1 MRMKKIILSAYTAL
15 YISISLQAQTDST
28 FVRTIYNA
36 DEDIYIVMN
45 LIDKNITIPNQDFMG
60 EMAGYIGDDK
70 DFRKWLIIEAK
81 FINVKTAQLSICND
95 EGTEDLEAT
104 LTINPDNTYTSK
116 AMALHLEPPAT
127 ANGTNFLI
135 HLYLQPLV
143 TRINKSLQN
152 FRHREIPYCV
162 YLSAPY
168 ITHKS
173 LKRLL
178 YLS

>member
-95 EGTEDLEAT
+95 
-104 LTINPDNTYTSK
+104 
-116 AMALHLEPPAT
+116 
-127 ANGTNFLI
+127 
-135 HLYLQPLV
+135 
-143 TRINKSLQN
+143 
-152 FRHREIPYCV
+152 
-162 YLSAPY
+162 
-168 ITHKS
+168 
-173 LKRLL
+173 
-178 YLS
+178 

>member
-104 LTINPDNTYTSK
+104 LTINPDNTYTLKQGNGST
-116 AMALHLEPPAT
+116 LRT
-127 ANGTNFLI
+127 ARNRKWHKLPNTLI
-135 HLYLQPLV
+135 FTT
-143 TRINKSLQN
+143 TRKKNK
-152 FRHREIPYCV
+152 
-162 YLSAPY
+162 
-168 ITHKS
+168 
-173 LKRLL
+173 
-178 YLS
+178 